1 MACDE
6 VFRFADQRV
15 FENTG
20 QRLTDIQR
28 EVFLGSFYNQTY
40 GEIAAHSGYDVGY
53 ISQIGAELW
62 QQLSKTFKEPI
73 TKKRFRTVIKRYW
86 ERFREIESP
95 TPPSPPT
102 SSLEQIEG
110 PTPLNSPIYVK
121 EQAAAP
127 TIEYP
132 EGPTPLNSPFYVERA
147 SAESLCFQTVLQ
159 PGSLLRIKAPRL
171 MGKTSLIMRTLHHA
185 ACQGYEQ
192 ASLSFGEV
200 ESKILEDSYE
210 FLRWFCNRVGKQFGL
225 ADRLDQ
231 YWDTQL
237 MSSISNCTDY
247 FETYLLP
254 ELKRPLVLGLDD
266 VNHIFPYINTATNFF
281 RMLRNW
287 HEKGKNHP
295 IWQRIRLVIG
305 HSTEV
310 YIRLNT
316 HHSPFNVGIPIQLPE
331 LTKEQVG
338 NLAERYGLNWTER
351 EVETLLTLVGGHPQF
366 VRLAMYYIARHDT
379 TLDQLIHDVATDG
392 GIYSN
397 HLRRHWDNLR
407 KNSDL
412 ANVLLNIAASSN
424 PIKVEREQGY
434 KLQSMGLIKWEGDC
448 VAPSCDLYRRYFS
461 K

>member
-1 MACDE
+1 MEFDE
-6 VFRFADQRV
+6 VYRFADQRV
-15 FENTG
+15 FEKTG

-28 EVFLGSFYNQTY
+28 EVFLGSFHNQTY
-40 GEIAAHSGYDVGY
+40 GEIAAHSGYDSSY
-53 ISQIGAELW
+53 ISQIGADLW
-62 QQLSKTFKEPI
+62 RQFSKAFKEPV

-86 ERFREIESP
+86 ERFRETEPS
-95 TPPSPPT
+95 PPSPSPVT
-102 SSLEQIEG
+102 SLEPLESPVSINSSVYVKGQKS
-110 PTPLNSPIYVK
+110 TPL
-121 EQAAAP
+121 
-127 TIEYP
+127 IEYP
-132 EGPTPLNSPFYVERA
+132 EGPTPLNSPFYVER
-147 SAESLCFQTVLQ
+147 SPAESLCFQTVLQ
-159 PGSLLRIKAPRL
+159 PGSLVRIIAPRL

-185 ACQGYEQ
+185 ERQGYEQ

-200 ESKILEDSYE
+200 ESKILENSHE
-210 FLRWFCNRVGKQFGL
+210 FLRWFCNRVGRQFGL
-225 ADRLDQ
+225 ADRLEQ

-237 MSSISNCTDY
+237 ISSISNCTDY

-266 VNHIFPYINTATNFF
+266 VNHIFPYISTATDVF

-310 YIRLNT
+310 YAQSNT
-316 HHSPFNVGIPIQLPE
+316 DHSPFNVGIPIPLPD
-331 LTKEQVG
+331 LTQEQIG

-351 EVETLLTLVGGHPQF
+351 EVETLLTLVGGHPHF
-366 VRLAMYYIARHDT
+366 VRLAMYYIACCDT
-379 TLDQLIHDVATDG
+379 TLDQLIDDVATDG

-412 ANVLLNIAASSN
+412 ADVLLNIAASSN
-424 PIKVEREQGY
+424 PVKVEREQCY
-434 KLQSMGLIKWEGDC
+434 RLQSMGLIKWEGDC
-448 VAPSCDLYRRYFS
+448 VALSCDLYRRYFS
-461 K
+461 Q

>member
-1 MACDE
+1 MACDQIY
-6 VFRFADQRV
+6 RFADQQV
-15 FENTG
+15 FEKTG

-28 EVFLGSFYNQTY
+28 EVFFGSFNNQTY
-40 GEIAAHSGYDVGY
+40 GEIAVHSGYDAGY

-62 QQLSKTFKEPI
+62 QQLSTAFKEPV

-86 ERFREIESP
+86 ERLSEAEAPI
-95 TPPSPPT
+95 PPSPPAPLLEPLDHPT
-102 SSLEQIEG
+102 SI
-110 PTPLNSPIYVK
+110 NSPVYAK
-121 EQAAAP
+121 GQKAALP
-127 TIEYP
+127 IEYP

-147 SAESLCFQTVLQ
+147 PAESLCFQTVLQ
-159 PGSLLRIKAPRL
+159 PGSLLRIKAPRM

-185 ACQGYEQ
+185 ECQGYKQ

-200 ESKILEDSYE
+200 ESNILENSYE
-210 FLRWFCNRVGKQFGL
+210 FFRWFCNRIGRQFGL
-225 ADRLDQ
+225 ANRLDQ
-231 YWDTQL
+231 YWDAQL

-266 VNHIFPYINTATNFF
+266 VNHIFPYISTATDFF

-287 HEKGKNHP
+287 HERGKTHP
-295 IWQRIRLVIG
+295 IWQQIRLVIG

-316 HHSPFNVGIPIQLPE
+316 HHSPFNVGIPIQIPD
-331 LTKEQVG
+331 LTQEQVW
-338 NLAERYGLNWTER
+338 NLAGRYGLNWTER

-366 VRLAMYYIARHDT
+366 VRLAMYYVACCDT
-379 TLDQLIHDVATDG
+379 TLDQLIDDVATDG

-412 ANVLLNIAASSN
+412 ANVLLRIAASAN
-424 PIKVEREQGY
+424 PVKVEREQCY
-434 KLQSMGLIKWEGDC
+434 QLQSMGLIKWEGDC
-448 VAPSCDLYRRYFS
+448 VALSCDLYRRYFS
-461 K
+461 Q